1 MQMLGQTV
9 MTDAKSL
16 PDQQRRQALRC
27 VGGVLAAAASPG
39 VRAADK
45 APLQIGIDAEF
56 GLIRSTSAQAIQL
69 GAQAAVN
76 EINAAGGLL
85 GGRPLELVL
94 RDNSSVPARGV
105 DNLRQLAAMPN
116 LVAVFGGRF
125 SPVILEQLPLIAEHR
140 IPFIAVWSSAEKI
153 VRNDM
158 RPNYVFRVSLRDSI
172 AMPFMLDH
180 AKKRGIARIGL
191 LLSNTAWG
199 RSNLEAAERYLRNA
213 RGLAIVSSS
222 WINWADA
229 SLISKYQGL
238 LAAGAQAI
246 VVVANDE
253 SAILVREMAALPP
266 AQRLPLILH
275 WGATGGEFVEQAG
288 AALREVDLS
297 VVQTFSFFN
306 ADPALRKHFMQ
317 LAAPLGVGRF
327 EEIRSAVGVAHAY
340 DAVHLLALAI
350 RKAGTPDRAR
360 IRNALEH
367 LPAWRGLVK
376 NYHPAFSPDDHEALS
391 QKELLMA
398 RYRDDG
404 VLVPR

>member
-1 MQMLGQTV
+1 
-9 MTDAKSL
+9 MTEAKS
-16 PDQQRRQALRC
+16 PSDMRRRRALRC
-27 VGGVLAAAASPG
+27 AGGVLASAAWPGAS
-39 VRAADK
+39 AADK
-45 APLQIGIDAEF
+45 PSLQIGIDAEF
-56 GLIRSTSAQAIQL
+56 GLIRSTSAQAIHL
-69 GAQAAVN
+69 GAQVAVN

-105 DNLRQLAAMPN
+105 DNLRQFAAMPH

-180 AKKRGIARIGL
+180 AKRRGFLRIGL

-199 RSNLEAAERYLRNA
+199 RSNLDAAERYLRNG
-213 RGLAIVSSS
+213 RGLSIVASS
-222 WINWADA
+222 WINWADT

-253 SAILVREMAALPP
+253 SAILVREMASLPA
-266 AQRLPLILH
+266 AQRRPLILH

-288 AALREVDLS
+288 AALRDADLS
-297 VVQTFSFFN
+297 VLQTFSFFT
-306 ADPALRKHFMQ
+306 ADPALRERFMQ
-317 LAAPLGVGRF
+317 LARPLGIQRF
-327 EEIRSAVGVAHAY
+327 EDIRSAVGVAHAY

-350 RKAGTPDRAR
+350 RKAGTADRVR
-360 IRNALEH
+360 IRAALEQ

-376 NYHPAFSPDDHEALS
+376 HYRPAFSPDDHEALAPG
-391 QKELLMA
+391 ELLMA

-404 VLVPR
+404 ILVPR

>member
-1 MQMLGQTV
+1 M
-9 MTDAKSL
+9 
-16 PDQQRRQALRC
+16 
-27 VGGVLAAAASPG
+27 AAAVWPG
-39 VRAADK
+39 ARAADK
-45 APLQIGIDAEF
+45 PSLQIGIDAEF

-69 GAQAAVN
+69 GAQVAVN

-94 RDNSSVPARGV
+94 RDNRSIPARGV
-105 DNLRQLAAMPN
+105 DNLRQFAAMPD
-116 LVAVFGGRF
+116 LVAVLGGRF

-153 VRNDM
+153 IRNDM

-180 AKKRGIARIGL
+180 AKKRGITRIGL

-199 RSNLEAAERYLRNA
+199 RSNLDAAERYLRNV
-213 RGLAIVSSS
+213 RGPAIVASS
-222 WINWADA
+222 WINWADT

-253 SAILVREMAALPP
+253 SAILVREMAGLPA

-288 AALREVDLS
+288 SALREVDLS
-297 VVQTFSFFN
+297 VLQTFSFFN
-306 ADPALRKHFMQ
+306 ADPVRRERFMQ
-317 LAAPLGVGRF
+317 LAQPLGITRF

-340 DAVHLLALAI
+340 DAVHLLALAV
-350 RKAGTPDRAR
+350 RKAGTADRVR
-360 IRNALEH
+360 VRSALER
-367 LPAWRGLVK
+367 LPAWHGLVRH
-376 NYHPAFSPDDHEALS
+376 YRPAFTADNHEALS
-391 QKELLMA
+391 PNELLMA

>member
-1 MQMLGQTV
+1 M
-9 MTDAKSL
+9 
-16 PDQQRRQALRC
+16 
-27 VGGVLAAAASPG
+27 AAAVWPG
-39 VRAADK
+39 ARAADK
-45 APLQIGIDAEF
+45 PSLQIGIDAEF

-69 GAQAAVN
+69 GAQVAVN

-94 RDNSSVPARGV
+94 RDNRSIPARGV
-105 DNLRQLAAMPN
+105 DNLRQFAAMPD
-116 LVAVFGGRF
+116 LVAVLGGRF

-153 VRNDM
+153 IRNDM

-180 AKKRGIARIGL
+180 AKKRSITRIGL

-199 RSNLEAAERYLRNA
+199 RSNLDAAERYLRNV
-213 RGLAIVSSS
+213 RGPAIVASS
-222 WINWADA
+222 WINWADT

-253 SAILVREMAALPP
+253 SAILVREMAGLPA

-288 AALREVDLS
+288 SALREVDLS
-297 VVQTFSFFN
+297 VLQTFSFFN
-306 ADPALRKHFMQ
+306 ADPVRRERFMQ
-317 LAAPLGVGRF
+317 LAQPLGITRF

-340 DAVHLLALAI
+340 DAVHLLALAV
-350 RKAGTPDRAR
+350 RKAGTADRVR
-360 IRNALEH
+360 VRSALER
-367 LPAWRGLVK
+367 LPAWHGLVRH
-376 NYHPAFSPDDHEALS
+376 YRPAFTADNHEALS
-391 QKELLMA
+391 PNELLMA

>member
-1 MQMLGQTV
+1 MA
-9 MTDAKSL
+9 MTGAKSPSD
-16 PDQQRRQALRC
+16 PDRRLVFRC
-27 VGGVLAAAASPG
+27 AGGVLASVAWPRA
-39 VRAADK
+39 RAADK
-45 APLQIGIDAEF
+45 PSLQIGIDAEF
-56 GLIRSTSAQAIQL
+56 GLIRSTSAQAIHL

-105 DNLRQLAAMPN
+105 DNLRQFAAMPN
-116 LVAVFGGRF
+116 LVAVLGGRF
-125 SPVILEQLPLIAEHR
+125 SPVILEQLPMIAEHK
-140 IPFIAVWSSAEKI
+140 IPFMAVWSSAEKI

-158 RPNYVFRVSLRDSI
+158 RPNYVFRVSLRDGI

-180 AKKRGIARIGL
+180 AKKRGFARLGL

-199 RSNLEAAERYLRNA
+199 RSNLEAAERYLRNG
-213 RGLAIVSSS
+213 RGLSIVASS
-222 WINWADA
+222 WINWADT

-253 SAILVREMAALPP
+253 SAILVREMARLP
-266 AQRLPLILH
+266 ADQRLPLILH
-275 WGATGGEFVEQAG
+275 WGVTGGEFVEQAG
-288 AALREVDLS
+288 GALRDVDLS

-306 ADPALRKHFMQ
+306 ADPVMRERFMQ
-317 LAAPLGVGRF
+317 LAKPLGIRRF
-327 EEIRSAVGVAHAY
+327 EDIRSAVGVAHAY

-350 RKAGTPDRAR
+350 RKAGTADRVR
-360 IRNALEH
+360 IRTALEQ
-367 LPAWRGLVK
+367 LPVWRGLVK
-376 NYHPAFSPDDHEALS
+376 HYRPAFSPDNHEALS
-391 QKELLMA
+391 PNELLMA
-398 RYRDDG
+398 RYREDG